1 MSARGGRSARHG
13 AAERPPAAATPKT
26 PPIPPGHPAFLLAIA
41 ACAASLVLSASYR
54 LYDTDLWTLLTT
66 GRAIWEHGIPRADLW
81 SWPRYGAPEVMSSWL
96 FRWRLWPVW
105 ERGVVVLF
113 VWRWLVVLAT
123 FALAWLAARRM
134 GARGVLALP
143 LLAWCGLVYRLRTDL
158 RPEILAGTLFAL
170 ALLIL
175 ETARQRAMV
184 RAHGAGSPA
193 AAPSVWRRLVAEPR
207 VWLIPVAALW
217 VNVHVSWYLLFALWA
232 LYLVDGRGG
241 RPWPLVLLA
250 LAACLVNPWGWRL
263 PWLPIEYA
271 LFWRN
276 EPLFRTIG
284 ELQPLDWSTH
294 VRDGLPL
301 LLLVWAALAIRRW
314 RVRGFDVVEI
324 AGGVAF
330 TAAAIGSQRFLG
342 TTVLFAAPFLARDA
356 SEAAAALKVP
366 ALRSPWTRGILAATG
381 CLAIGLAEWRRPDLP
396 LGVALDT
403 RGLPV
408 AACDFV
414 ARHGIRGRALND
426 LHLGGYVLWRFWPD
440 RERLPFLTTQP
451 ENSSRADRDGY
462 AAALVEESGWRS
474 LEARHEFEWVVLDRH
489 PSPGERLLDAVTAD
503 ARFVPVFVD
512 DAAIVFVRREGRLAA
527 VADSFAYRVV
537 PVDVERRKELIGAC
551 ERDSTLRALATREF
565 ARQSAESPENSISE
579 QALGALALMDGHPDV
594 ARPHLERA
602 LRVDPGSIGARR
614 LLEAARG
621 ASDGPR

>member
-1 MSARGGRSARHG
+1 MSTRGARAARSGADARSP
-13 AAERPPAAATPKT
+13 EPAANLPK
-26 PPIPPGHPAFLLAIA
+26 IPLRHPAFLLALA

-66 GRAIWEHGIPRADLW
+66 GRAIWEHGIPRVDLW
-81 SWPRYGAPEVMSSWL
+81 SWPRYGAPEVMASWL

-105 ERGVVVLF
+105 ERGVVALF

-143 LLAWCGLVYRLRTDL
+143 ILAWCGLVYRLRTDL
-158 RPEILAGTLFAL
+158 RPEILGGTLFAL
-170 ALLIL
+170 ALWIL
-175 ETARQRAMV
+175 ETARQRGLR
-184 RAHGAGSPA
+184 RARSENA
-193 AAPSVWRRLVAEPR
+193 AAAATSAWRRLVTEPR
-207 VWLIPVAALW
+207 VGLIPLACAW

-241 RPWPLVLLA
+241 RPWRLVALA

-263 PWLPIEYA
+263 PWQPIEYA
-271 LFWRN
+271 LFWRG
-276 EPLFRTIG
+276 EPLFRAIG
-284 ELQPLDWSTH
+284 ELQPLDWSAH

-301 LLLVWAALAIRRW
+301 LLVVWAALAIRRW
-314 RVRGFDVVEI
+314 RARGLDVVEI

-330 TAAAIGSQRFLG
+330 TAAAISSQRFLG
-342 TTVLFAAPFLARDA
+342 TAALFAAPFLARDA
-356 SEAAAALKVP
+356 SEAAAGWKPA
-366 ALRSPWTRGILAATG
+366 ALRSPWTRGVLAAAA
-381 CLAIGLAEWRRPDLP
+381 CLAIGVAEWRRPDLP

-414 ARHGIRGRALND
+414 ARHGIRGRAMND
-426 LHLGGYVLWRFWPD
+426 LHFGGYVLWRFWPD

-451 ENSSRADRDGY
+451 ENASRADRDGY
-462 AAALVEESGWRS
+462 AAALADQNGWRS

-489 PSPGERLLDAVTAD
+489 PSPGERLFDAVAAD
-503 ARFVPVFVD
+503 TRFVPVFMD
-512 DAAIVFVRREGRLAA
+512 DAAIVFVRSAGRLAA

-537 PVDVERRKELIGAC
+537 PADLERRKELIAAC
-551 ERDSTLRALATREF
+551 ERDSTIRALATREF
-565 ARQSAESPENSISE
+565 TRQSAESPENALSE
-579 QALGALALMDGHPDV
+579 QALGALALMDGRPDL

-602 LRVDPGSIGARR
+602 LAIDPASTGARR
-614 LLEAARG
+614 LLEAASGSR
-621 ASDGPR
+621 